1 MVPQVHVTRKHRVP
15 LVGWRRVPQVH
26 VGWRK
31 DRAET
36 FMTNCKRHGCVTAG
50 PTDTRWME
58 NDPTGARRMEK
69 GPSGRL
75 YDELQA
81 SRMNNC
87 RSHSHM
93 SDGEKT
99 VRRLMTK

>member
-1 MVPQVHVTRKHRVP
+1 
-15 LVGWRRVPQVH
+15 
-26 VGWRK
+26 
-31 DRAET
+31 
-36 FMTNCKRHGCVTAG
+36 MTNCKRHGCVTAG

-81 SRMNNC
+81 
-87 RSHSHM
+87 
-93 SDGEKT
+93 
-99 VRRLMTK
+99 